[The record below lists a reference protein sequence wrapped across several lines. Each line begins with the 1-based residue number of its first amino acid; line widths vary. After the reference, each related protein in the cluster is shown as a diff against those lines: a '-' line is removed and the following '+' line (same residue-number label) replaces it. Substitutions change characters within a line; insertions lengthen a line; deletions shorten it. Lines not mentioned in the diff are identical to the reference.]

1 MYSGVYMKLLVVPNN
16 LEFNRFRDLGVHSF
30 LVGIRDFSTNFKTS
44 LSVDEIRDLCEKYP
58 EEEIF
63 LSFNKNLF
71 NHELPVVESI
81 LKELDSLPIAGIF
94 FYDLAILRL
103 AQELHLKIP
112 IVWNQTH
119 LVTNYQTCNYYF
131 REGVSYALLSSEI
144 TLEEMLEIKK
154 HTDMKLM
161 ATIFGYPIIAHS
173 KRKLLSNY
181 LSSIQEEKEERP
193 YEIQESVG
201 HDPYLLR
208 EDSTGTTFF
217 YHRFLNGTE
226 PLFALK
232 DANFSYGLVYED
244 GDEPLMREVIET
256 FQNIIAGKEDKE
268 NAVSRMNSLI
278 GSYTGFFYKKTIY
291 KVKKNG

>member
-1 MYSGVYMKLLVVPNN
+1 MYSGVHMKLLVVPNN

-181 LSSIQEEKEERP
+181 FASIQEEKEERP

-208 EDSTGTTFF
+208 EDSTGTRFF

-291 KVKKNG
+291 EVKKNG

>member
-1 MYSGVYMKLLVVPNN
+1 MYSGVHMKLLVVPNN

-81 LKELDSLPIAGIF
+81 LKDLDSLPIAGIF

-181 LSSIQEEKEERP
+181 FASIQEEKEERP

-256 FQNIIAGKEDKE
+256 FQNIIAGKEGKE

>member
-1 MYSGVYMKLLVVPNN
+1 M
-16 LEFNRFRDLGVHSF
+16 
-30 LVGIRDFSTNFKTS
+30 
-44 LSVDEIRDLCEKYP
+44 
-58 EEEIF
+58 
-63 LSFNKNLF
+63 
-71 NHELPVVESI
+71 
-81 LKELDSLPIAGIF
+81 DSLPIAGIF

-181 LSSIQEEKEERP
+181 FASIQEEKEERP

-268 NAVSRMNSLI
+268 NAVARMNSLI

>member
-1 MYSGVYMKLLVVPNN
+1 MYSGVHMKLLVVPNN
-16 LEFNRFRDLGVHSF
+16 LEFNRFCDLGVHSF

-71 NHELPVVESI
+71 NHEPPVVESI

-181 LSSIQEEKEERP
+181 FASIQEEKEERP

-268 NAVSRMNSLI
+268 NAVSRMNSFI

>member
-1 MYSGVYMKLLVVPNN
+1 MYSGVHMKLLVVPNN

-181 LSSIQEEKEERP
+181 FASIQEEKEERP
-193 YEIQESVG
+193 YEIQECVG

-217 YHRFLNGTE
+217 YHRLLNGTE

-268 NAVSRMNSLI
+268 NAVSRMNSFI

>member
-181 LSSIQEEKEERP
+181 FASIQEEKEERP

-268 NAVSRMNSLI
+268 NAVSRMNSFI

>member
-1 MYSGVYMKLLVVPNN
+1 MYSGVHMKLLVVPNN
-16 LEFNRFRDLGVHSF
+16 LEFNRFCDLGVHSF

-181 LSSIQEEKEERP
+181 FASIQEEKEERP

-268 NAVSRMNSLI
+268 NAVARMNSLI

>member
-1 MYSGVYMKLLVVPNN
+1 MYSGVCMKLLVVPNN
-16 LEFNRFRDLGVHSF
+16 LEFDRFRNLGVHSF
-30 LVGIRDFSTNFKTS
+30 LVGVRNFSTNFKTS
-44 LSVDEIRDLCEKYP
+44 LSVDEIRKLCEKYP

-81 LKELDSLPIAGIF
+81 LRELDALPIAGIF
-94 FYDLAILRL
+94 FYDLAILKL
-103 AQELHLKIP
+103 VQELHLKIP
-112 IVWNQTH
+112 LVWNQTH

-131 REGVSYALLSSEI
+131 QKGVSYALLSSEI

-154 HTDMKLM
+154 NTDMKLM
-161 ATIFGYPIIAHS
+161 VTIFGYPIIAHS

-181 LSSIQEEKEERP
+181 FSSIHEEKEERP

-201 HDPYLLR
+201 HEPYLLR

-226 PLFALK
+226 PLFSLK

-256 FQNIIAGKEDKE
+256 FQNIIAGKENKE
-268 NAVSRMNSLI
+268 NAVSRMNSFI

>member
-1 MYSGVYMKLLVVPNN
+1 MKLLVVPNN
-16 LEFNRFRDLGVHSF
+16 LEFNRFCDLGVHSF
-30 LVGIRDFSTNFKTS
+30 LAGIRDFSTNFKTS
-44 LSVDEIRDLCEKYP
+44 LSVNEIRDLCEKYP

-181 LSSIQEEKEERP
+181 FASIQEEKEERP

-232 DANFSYGLVYED
+232 DANFSYGRVYED

-291 KVKKNG
+291 KVQKNG

>member
-1 MYSGVYMKLLVVPNN
+1 M
-16 LEFNRFRDLGVHSF
+16 
-30 LVGIRDFSTNFKTS
+30 
-44 LSVDEIRDLCEKYP
+44 DEIRDLCEKYP

-181 LSSIQEEKEERP
+181 FASIQEEKEERP

-268 NAVSRMNSLI
+268 NAVSRMNSFI